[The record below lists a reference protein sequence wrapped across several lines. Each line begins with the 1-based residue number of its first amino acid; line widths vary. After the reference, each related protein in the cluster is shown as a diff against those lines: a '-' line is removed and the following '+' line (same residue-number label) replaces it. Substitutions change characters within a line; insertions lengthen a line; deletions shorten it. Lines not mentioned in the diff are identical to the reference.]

1 MQINNLT
8 WRIKMDQLKTINM
21 AFSAKLNLGNILQ
34 NRDDEGDEVK
44 QVLMTDWLAWMFSW
58 CSHFA
63 VPSFWVSI

>member
-1 MQINNLT
+1 
-8 WRIKMDQLKTINM
+8 MDQLKTINM

-63 VPSFWVSI
+63 VLSFWVSI